1 MRVCTAP
8 VSPKRKIRAKP
19 NEFIRMEKER
29 TRIKKE
35 LKTTF
40 VSFSASRKDGA
51 RREEAQG
58 YEIAVFFIYDD
69 DRIMDDATTK
79 TVVRLESVVCAHVV
93 VPGKKEREQR
103 EKRGDEKRRRDV
115 MSLLETGPPM
125 MSAYAYR
132 RFVFTTRHSESH
144 REI

>member
-1 MRVCTAP
+1 MHCAGF
-8 VSPKRKIRAKP
+8 PKRKIRAKP

-58 YEIAVFFIYDD
+58 YEIAVFFIYDY
-69 DRIMDDATTK
+69 DRIMMMQRQK
-79 TVVRLESVVCAHVV
+79 QSS
-93 VPGKKEREQR
+93 GKKALSAHTSS
-103 EKRGDEKRRRDV
+103 
-115 MSLLETGPPM
+115 SLAKKKQSRVNEATKNVGG
-125 MSAYAYR
+125 
-132 RFVFTTRHSESH
+132 T
-144 REI
+144 